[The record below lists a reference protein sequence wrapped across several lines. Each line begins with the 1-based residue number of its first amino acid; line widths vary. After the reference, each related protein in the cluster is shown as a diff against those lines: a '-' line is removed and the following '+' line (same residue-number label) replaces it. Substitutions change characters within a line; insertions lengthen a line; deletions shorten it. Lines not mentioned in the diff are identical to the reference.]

1 MGGKGCCWCIED
13 KLEEEAGTVACSDS
27 LSKSE
32 KRLRELEGGPYVFLN
47 TTLAFVEAA
56 EEFFFLGCTNLE

>member
-1 MGGKGCCWCIED
+1 MGGKECCWCIKD
-13 KLEEEAGTVACSDS
+13 KLEEEAGAMACSDS

-32 KRLRELEGGPYVFLN
+32 KRLREGGPYVFLK
-47 TTLAFVEAA
+47 TMFAFVEAA